1 MKILLNLILAV
12 VCIGAFFLLL
22 LAWRADGLNG
32 VEKMFSLLIL
42 IPCSIWVAVWIGRG
56 IYWMVIIILASF
68 FIGIESTARQI
79 KKIVHGK

>member
-1 MKILLNLILAV
+1 MKILIDLISVL
-12 VCIGAFFLLL
+12 VCIGACFLLL
-22 LAWRADGLNG
+22 LAWQADGLNG

-79 KKIVHGK
+79 KKIVHEK

>member
-1 MKILLNLILAV
+1 MKILINLISV
-12 VCIGAFFLLL
+12 MVCIGASFLLL
-22 LAWRADGLNG
+22 LAWQANGLNG

-56 IYWMVIIILASF
+56 IYWMVVIILASF
-68 FIGIESTARQI
+68 FIGIESSTRQI